1 VTDFV
6 SLGRKMIGWVNCFV
20 EIKRL
25 TRVFYLVEQTMHR
38 ITLRQIH
45 IFETVARYQ
54 SHTKAAAIIHMTQ
67 PAVSMQMKQ
76 LEDSLGIKL
85 IERHG
90 KSITL
95 TREAQALRQYTSNIM
110 QSYRALEN
118 YVDDLK
124 GCEQGNLIIS
134 ATTTANHFTS
144 RILSKFSRLHP
155 NVNLSLDVTNRK
167 TILTQLEHN
176 EPDHVIMGEPPEGMD
191 LTSEIFMNNPLVIIA
206 HPDHPLKNQKN
217 ISISEAFKEKFVIR
231 EAGSGTRIAIERH
244 LKKYKVNCESG
255 LEMTS
260 NESLKHAVAAGFG
273 LGIVSQHTIELE
285 LKSDYLCILDV
296 ESFPILRHWH
306 LVTRK
311 GKPVSLIASA
321 FREFLLEECKQL
333 S

>member
-1 VTDFV
+1 
-6 SLGRKMIGWVNCFV
+6 
-20 EIKRL
+20 
-25 TRVFYLVEQTMHR
+25 MHR

-54 SHTKAAAIIHMTQ
+54 SHTKAASVIHMTQ

-76 LEDSLGIKL
+76 LEESLGIKL

-95 TREAQALRQYTSNIM
+95 TREAEALREYTGNIM
-110 QSYRALEN
+110 QSYRALES

-124 GCEQGNLIIS
+124 GHEQGNLVIS
-134 ATTTANHFTS
+134 ATTTANHFIS

-167 TILTQLEHN
+167 TILAQLEHN
-176 EPDHVIMGEPPEGMD
+176 EPDQVIMGEPPEGLD
-191 LTSEIFMNNPLVIIA
+191 LDSETFMNNPLVIIA
-206 HPDHPLKNQKN
+206 HPDHPLRDRKH
-217 ISISEAFKEKFVIR
+217 ISLKEVFKEKFVIR

-244 LKKYKVNCESG
+244 LKKYDVKCESG

-260 NESLKHAVAAGFG
+260 NESLKQAVAAGFG
-273 LGIVSQHTIELE
+273 LGVVSRHTIGLE
-285 LKSDYLCILDV
+285 LKSDFLCVLDV

-311 GKPVSLIASA
+311 GKPVSLIAAA
-321 FREFLLEECKQL
+321 FRNFLLEECKQL

>member
-1 VTDFV
+1 
-6 SLGRKMIGWVNCFV
+6 
-20 EIKRL
+20 
-25 TRVFYLVEQTMHR
+25 MHR

-54 SHTKAAAIIHMTQ
+54 SHTKAASVIHMTQ

-76 LEDSLGIKL
+76 LEESLGIKL

-95 TREAQALRQYTSNIM
+95 TREAEALREYTGNIM
-110 QSYRALEN
+110 QSYRALES

-124 GCEQGNLIIS
+124 GHEQGNLVIS
-134 ATTTANHFTS
+134 ATTTANHFIS

-176 EPDHVIMGEPPEGMD
+176 EPDQVIMGEPPEGLD
-191 LTSEIFMNNPLVIIA
+191 LDSEIFMNNPLVIIA
-206 HPDHPLKNQKN
+206 HPDHPLRDRKH
-217 ISISEAFKEKFVIR
+217 ISLDEVFKEKFVIR

-244 LKKYKVNCESG
+244 LKKYDVKCESG

-260 NESLKHAVAAGFG
+260 NESLKQAVAAGFG
-273 LGIVSQHTIELE
+273 LGVVSRHTIGLE
-285 LKSDYLCILDV
+285 LKSDFLCVLDV

-311 GKPVSLIASA
+311 GKPVSLIAAA
-321 FREFLLEECKQL
+321 FRKFLLEECKQL

>member
-1 VTDFV
+1 
-6 SLGRKMIGWVNCFV
+6 
-20 EIKRL
+20 
-25 TRVFYLVEQTMHR
+25 MHR

-54 SHTKAAAIIHMTQ
+54 SHTKAASVIHMTQ

-76 LEDSLGIKL
+76 LEESLGIKL

-95 TREAQALRQYTSNIM
+95 TREAEALREYTGNIM
-110 QSYRALEN
+110 QSYRALES

-124 GCEQGNLIIS
+124 GHEQGNLVIS
-134 ATTTANHFTS
+134 ATTTANHFIS

-167 TILTQLEHN
+167 TILAQLEHN
-176 EPDHVIMGEPPEGMD
+176 EPDQVIMGEPPEGLD
-191 LTSEIFMNNPLVIIA
+191 LDSETFMNNPLVIIA
-206 HPDHPLKNQKN
+206 HPDHPLRDRKH
-217 ISISEAFKEKFVIR
+217 ISLKEVFKEKFVIR

-244 LKKYKVNCESG
+244 LKKYDVKCESG

-260 NESLKHAVAAGFG
+260 NEALKQAVAAGFG
-273 LGIVSQHTIELE
+273 LGVVSRHTIGLE
-285 LKSDYLCILDV
+285 LKSDFLCVLDV

-311 GKPVSLIASA
+311 GKPVSLIAAA
-321 FREFLLEECKQL
+321 FRNFLLEECKQL

>member
-1 VTDFV
+1 
-6 SLGRKMIGWVNCFV
+6 
-20 EIKRL
+20 
-25 TRVFYLVEQTMHR
+25 MHR
-38 ITLRQIH
+38 ITLRQVH

-54 SHTKAAAIIHMTQ
+54 SHTKAAADIHMTQ

-95 TREAQALRQYTSNIM
+95 TREAQALRKYTGNIM
-110 QSYRALEN
+110 QSYRALES
-118 YVDDLK
+118 YIEDIK

-144 RILSKFSRLHP
+144 RILAKFSRQHP
-155 NVNLSLDVTNRK
+155 NVNLSLDVTNRS

-176 EPDHVIMGEPPEGMD
+176 EPDQVIMGEPPEGMD
-191 LTSEIFMNNPLVIIA
+191 LDSETFMNNPLVIIA
-206 HPDHPLKNQKN
+206 PPDHPFRNRKN
-217 ISISEAFKEKFVIR
+217 IPLVEIFKEKFVIR
-231 EAGSGTRIAIERH
+231 EPGSGTRIAIERH
-244 LKKYKVNCESG
+244 LKKYNVSCESG

-260 NESLKHAVAAGFG
+260 NEALKHAVSAGFG
-273 LGIVSQHTIELE
+273 LGVVSLHTIELE
-285 LKSDYLCILDV
+285 LKSDYLCVLDV

-311 GKPVSLIASA
+311 GKPTSLIAKA
-321 FREFLLEECKQL
+321 FRQFLLDECKK
-333 S
+333 SFETRAGC

>member
-1 VTDFV
+1 
-6 SLGRKMIGWVNCFV
+6 
-20 EIKRL
+20 
-25 TRVFYLVEQTMHR
+25 MHR
-38 ITLRQIH
+38 ITLRQVH

-54 SHTKAAAIIHMTQ
+54 SHTKAAAVIHMTQ
-67 PAVSMQMKQ
+67 PAVSMQIKQ

-95 TREAQALRQYTSNIM
+95 TREAESLRQYTSNIM
-110 QSYRALEN
+110 QSYRALEA
-118 YVDDLK
+118 YVDDIK
-124 GCEQGNLIIS
+124 GCEKGNLIIS

-167 TILTQLEHN
+167 TILAQLEHN
-176 EPDHVIMGEPPEGMD
+176 EPDQVIMGEPPEGID
-191 LTSEIFMNNPLVIIA
+191 LDSEIFMDNPLVIIA
-206 HPDHPLKNQKN
+206 PPDHPLRDRKN
-217 ISISEAFKEKFVIR
+217 ISLNEIFNEKFVSR
-231 EAGSGTRIAIERH
+231 ESGSGTRKAIERH
-244 LKKYKVNCESG
+244 LKKYGVHCESG

-260 NESLKHAVAAGFG
+260 NEALKQAVAAGFG
-273 LGIVSQHTIELE
+273 LGVVSQHTIELE
-285 LKSDYLCILDV
+285 LKSDYLCVLDV

-311 GKPVSLIASA
+311 GKPSSRIAA
-321 FREFLLEECKQL
+321 EFRQFLLDECK